1 MSVSAQSLN
10 DVQLNLLKLFSRK
23 MSETE
28 QAEIN
33 EILLKYYDNLLQK
46 EVQHAINHKGYTK
59 EDFENVLNNSQR
71 TK

>member
-33 EILLKYYDNLLQK
+33 EMLLKYYDNLLQK
-46 EVQHAINHKGYTK
+46 EVQRAISLKGYTK
-59 EDFENVLNNSQR
+59 EDIENVLGNSQR

>member
-33 EILLKYYDNLLQK
+33 EMLLKYYDNLLQK
-46 EVQHAINHKGYTK
+46 EVQRAINQKGYTK

>member
-1 MSVSAQSLN
+1 MSVAAQSLN

-46 EVQHAINHKGYTK
+46 EVQRAINQKGYAK

>member
-1 MSVSAQSLN
+1 
-10 DVQLNLLKLFSRK
+10 

>member
-1 MSVSAQSLN
+1 MSVAAQSLN

-46 EVQHAINHKGYTK
+46 EVQRAINQKGYTN

>member
-33 EILLKYYDNLLQK
+33 EMLLKYYDNVLQK
-46 EVQHAINHKGYTK
+46 ELQRAINLKGYTK
-59 EDFENVLNNSQR
+59 EDIENVLGNSQR

>member
-46 EVQHAINHKGYTK
+46 EVQRAINLKGYTK
-59 EDFENVLNNSQR
+59 EDIENVLGNSQR

>member
-33 EILLKYYDNLLQK
+33 EMLLKYYDNVLQK
-46 EVQHAINHKGYTK
+46 EVQRAINLKGYTR
-59 EDFENVLNNSQR
+59 EDIENVLNNSQR
-71 TK
+71 TQ

>member
-23 MSETE
+23 MSEIE

-33 EILLKYYDNLLQK
+33 EMLLKYYDNLLQK
-46 EVQHAINHKGYTK
+46 EVQRAINQKGYTK

-71 TK
+71 TQ

>member
-33 EILLKYYDNLLQK
+33 EMLLKYYDNLLQK
-46 EVQHAINHKGYTK
+46 EVQHAINQKGYTK

>member
-33 EILLKYYDNLLQK
+33 EMLLKYYDNVLQK
-46 EVQHAINHKGYTK
+46 EVQRAINLKGYTK
-59 EDFENVLNNSQR
+59 EDIENVLNNSQR
-71 TK
+71 TQ